1 MQNIFQSTY
10 ESRLVQWYDLR
21 NRLKD
26 QDLRTQC
33 CQIDDFWQHAPLV
46 NHYLHPIDLPNWP
59 NPWELLVENT
69 YCTIAR
75 GLGMCYTLLLLGVDE
90 IEYKLGTNDIGEDVA
105 IVLVDNANYTLNYW
119 PDSVISTDLK
129 QFRFHQTLE
138 LSHIKNKLLG

>member
-1 MQNIFQSTY
+1 MNLFQCNY
-10 ESRLVQWYDLR
+10 E
-21 NRLKD
+21 NRLTNWYN
-26 QDLRTQC
+26 LRQTLNNNDIQNTC
-33 CQIDDFWQHAPLV
+33 IEVDRWWQSAPLV

-75 GLGMCYTLLLLGVDE
+75 GLGMCYTLLLIGIDD

-105 IVLVDNANYTLNYW
+105 IVLVDNAKYTLNYW

-129 QFRFHQTLE
+129 QFKFHQTLD
-138 LSHIKNKLLG
+138 LSQIKNKLLG